1 MVEPDGVEI
10 VQIDEAL
17 RNGVRKRCGHGC
29 IRCGVT
35 IYLYVRLPI
44 EDEAGV
50 SAPSV
55 VLLCPECLGLLRNR
69 PMASVQY
76 AALLARPI
84 ARDPHFDRSQLP
96 YTMLLPEM
104 HVGGSIPV
112 RNTSIPIM
120 IGGHAPLIF
129 SPPTSGVGALHISL
143 QLSGEDGKPCLLIDS
158 NRWCAPEGGWTFSRR
173 GNCYIVESS
182 LSESCCRI
190 EFNARDRL
198 TIVDLR
204 TMVGD
209 RKIELTPG
217 WIDTG
222 AGRRSNLITS
232 GQLIGYRI

>member
-1 MVEPDGVEI
+1 MRTLDREGFCWKSRLLFNSIILRGAGGPEEGIACRISRAGVPTGGICMVEPDGVEI

-50 SAPSV
+50 PAPSV

-182 LSESCCRI
+182 
-190 EFNARDRL
+190 FFA
-198 TIVDLR
+198 
-204 TMVGD
+204 
-209 RKIELTPG
+209 PG
-217 WIDTG
+217 T
-222 AGRRSNLITS
+222 
-232 GQLIGYRI
+232 